1 MKIFA
6 DPILQALPF
15 PIWEEDYSTIK
26 EKLIELDIWGL
37 SSNDFKQKMKGNP
50 DLVIECIKLLKIVHI
65 NQACLDLYQVDS
77 IESLKAY
84 FLNNFLGNFHDS
96 FIEELT
102 FLNEGRT
109 TFELY
114 EELHTAQKTKKI
126 SN

>member
-50 DLVIECIKLLKIVHI
+50 DLVIDCIKLLKIVHI